1 MITGSYTVN
10 VAVGEPRHWEKSLS
24 LKYRT
29 PQSSFA
35 KMIGAMKF
43 SADFGEEGEIEGF
56 WFA

>member
-1 MITGSYTVN
+1 MN
-10 VAVGEPRHWEKSLS
+10 VAVGEPGRWGKSLS

-43 SADFGEEGEIEGF
+43 SADFGEVGETEGF